1 MESDGPKPPALTG
14 EAVRRPRRRDV
25 LRGATLGAAAVA
37 LAACTPSGG
46 DRARHTGTSSP
57 GPRTAVF
64 PAGFAWGVA
73 TSAFQVEGATTADGR
88 GPSIWDT
95 FSHRSGAVADGSTAD
110 RACDHY
116 HRMDADLDLMKSLGV
131 TSYRFSVAWPR
142 VMPRGRGE
150 VNPAGLG
157 FYDRLV
163 DGLASRGIQAVATLY
178 HWDLPQALQ
187 DAGGWENRDSTE
199 WFADYTAVVAR
210 SLGDRVTRWLTIN
223 EAKIIAQQGYQTGQF
238 APGWTDRVASGRVIH
253 HLGLAHGRAVQVLRA
268 QGVTGPV
275 GPCLQLAPCSPA
287 DDSAEA
293 KQATDLADVTE
304 NTLYL
309 DPVLRGSYPTAL
321 SAADP
326 EVARGIATALRSGDL
341 ETIST
346 PVDFLGVN
354 YYSPQVLGAAGPIT
368 RYPPS
373 AAGWQQIYPSGLT
386 DVLLRLHHEYGSPE
400 VVVTENGVPDA
411 HGEDLHDPSR
421 IAFLRD
427 HLLALHD
434 AMAGGAKVRG
444 FHAWSLMDNFEWSNG
459 YSQRWGLV
467 RVDFDTL
474 RRTPKDSAGWYR
486 KVATSNQIHP
496 A

>member
-1 MESDGPKPPALTG
+1 
-14 EAVRRPRRRDV
+14 
-25 LRGATLGAAAVA
+25 
-37 LAACTPSGG
+37 
-46 DRARHTGTSSP
+46 
-57 GPRTAVF
+57 
-64 PAGFAWGVA
+64 
-73 TSAFQVEGATTADGR
+73 
-88 GPSIWDT
+88 
-95 FSHRSGAVADGSTAD
+95 
-110 RACDHY
+110 
-116 HRMDADLDLMKSLGV
+116 
-131 TSYRFSVAWPR
+131 
-142 VMPRGRGE
+142 
-150 VNPAGLG
+150 
-157 FYDRLV
+157 
-163 DGLASRGIQAVATLY
+163 
-178 HWDLPQALQ
+178 
-187 DAGGWENRDSTE
+187 
-199 WFADYTAVVAR
+199 
-210 SLGDRVTRWLTIN
+210 
-223 EAKIIAQQGYQTGQF
+223 
-238 APGWTDRVASGRVIH
+238 
-253 HLGLAHGRAVQVLRA
+253 
-268 QGVTGPV
+268 V

-287 DDSAEA
+287 DDSAGA

-341 ETIST
+341 ETVST

-373 AAGWQQIYPSGLT
+373 SAGWQQIYPSGLT